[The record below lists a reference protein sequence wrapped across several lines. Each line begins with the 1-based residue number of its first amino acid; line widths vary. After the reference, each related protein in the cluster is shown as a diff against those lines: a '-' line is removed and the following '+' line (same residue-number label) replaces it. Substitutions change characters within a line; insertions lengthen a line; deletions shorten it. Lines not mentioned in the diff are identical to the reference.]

1 MSMTVYMEK
10 VRGIYM
16 TSNNSVILNNQR
28 LQEMLKAARRFSYIN
43 GTKQPQCHA
52 CVIICD
58 QNSDKATILSTVKD
72 GVSSVH
78 ELQMDCEAGGFLHI
92 VVADIADML
101 GVLKTHSDKI
111 TITVDMIG
119 DNLIIKSSNKKTV
132 LKSSVLCRAYPSS
145 RQTAMEQMA
154 KAESI
159 IKKIKKTNHTY
170 TDSNGKI
177 HNPSFT
183 VDFSRDVLVEAF
195 KSANVNGQSVAR
207 YLLHNW
213 DNNTY
218 ITTGVSLRGKTS
230 TMVSVFAFPYTIEF
244 GGGLA
249 EVLTYFDKTIRLFIY
264 DMRDY
269 GGGFILVFQDG
280 RNMVMQVGVSVA
292 N

>member
-1 MSMTVYMEK
+1 MTVYMEK

-16 TSNNSVILNNQR
+16 TSNNSVILNNQK

-58 QNSDKATILSTVKD
+58 QNSDKATIVSTVKD

-101 GVLKTHSDKI
+101 GVLKTHSDEI
-111 TITVDMIG
+111 TITVDKIG

-132 LKSSVLCRAYPSS
+132 LRSSALCRAYPSS
-145 RQTAMEQMA
+145 RQTAIEQMG

-159 IKKIKKTNHTY
+159 ILKIDKTNRTY
-170 TDSNGKI
+170 TDSNGKK
-177 HNPSFT
+177 HTPLT
-183 VDFSRDVLVEAF
+183 GDYSRDVLVEAF

-207 YLLHNW
+207 YLLHNS
-213 DNNTY
+213 DNNTH

-230 TMVSVFAFPYTIEF
+230 TMISFAAFPYNIEF
-244 GGGLA
+244 GGGLE
-249 EVLTYFDKTIRLFIY
+249 EVLTYFDKTIILSIY

-269 GGGFILVFQDG
+269 GGGFILLFQDG